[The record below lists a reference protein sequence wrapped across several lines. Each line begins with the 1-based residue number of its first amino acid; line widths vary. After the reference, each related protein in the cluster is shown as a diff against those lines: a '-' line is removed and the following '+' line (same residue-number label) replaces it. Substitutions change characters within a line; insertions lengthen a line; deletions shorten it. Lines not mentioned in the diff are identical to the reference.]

1 MVGLKNQ
8 VIIKDTSGNEA
19 SIFLNGFIT
28 YSKRLNLVNN
38 GAFNISIEN
47 DKRSLF
53 EIGSTIYIFRN
64 GSLDWKGIITRLE
77 KFSDGT
83 IGGYLAGQ
91 EIRLCHENGTYP
103 NSPYPL
109 TASATIASDII
120 GESSFFSA
128 GTIDTGLTIDFRI
141 EKTSSIWNALKSLI
155 SKTSQDIGINYSYSG
170 SDTISV
176 LDHLG
181 SSSSVLVLNDNVEIT
196 NVQASLGLPLGN
208 FIRVFGKGD
217 GTFQAYGEAS
227 DSASISTYGK
237 IEYTEI
243 DPKVMS
249 NSEAN
254 ALATALLARF
264 KNPTKFYDFNVVNP
278 DLDITLGDVIT
289 INAPSIGLTSE
300 AVRITEIK
308 RKIFSSGEVMSVK
321 VSDTSAR
328 TSLKKIAEIEADLE
342 VKNRDYISYMQGSG
356 NLLTWSGGVNA
367 KSGAS
372 LKLPFY
378 ISSSIMEDESGAT
391 KISSFT
397 IDYDI
402 DPFRSGVGSASE
414 DSVAVDVSPA
424 SFNSHNHNAS
434 DSGHDHSLPTMTSSV
449 ALDVLGQNTSGYDY
463 DTEFDLSGTSWTTIN
478 TFSFGGYEGYECL
491 HVHIDVTQ
499 TDGSAQYA
507 YVRVEV
513 GSSDYFP
520 NSSGARL
527 RLDEYQSSASI
538 DFDVPVQVFS
548 GTSSSFDI
556 QVRNGSFVRTT
567 QWNECHWWV
576 PSHKHSI
583 SGYSAN
589 TDTASVSDDNI
600 SGGLSGNSASHDH
613 NVSIGDDVSESGG
626 INASSVNIYLDYW
639 NGSSWTNKHS
649 ILSTGKTIDT
659 DVDLSDGGTYPDTT
673 GYWRIRLE
681 PNSSSPDYAQA
692 IVKIKHHLDN

>member
-38 GAFNISIEN
+38 GAFNISVEN

-91 EIRLCHENGTYP
+91 EIRLCHENGTYS
-103 NSPYPL
+103 NSPYTS

-120 GESSFFSA
+120 GESSYFSA

-208 FIRVFGKGD
+208 FIRVYGKGD

-227 DSASISTYGK
+227 DSTSISTYGK

-264 KNPTKFYDFNVVNP
+264 KNPTKFYDFNIVNP

-289 INAPSIGLTSE
+289 INASSVGLTSE

-378 ISSSIMEDESGAT
+378 ISSSLMEDESGAT

-414 DSVAVDVSPA
+414 DSVAVDLSPGSTA
-424 SFNSHNHNAS
+424 SHKHNAS
-434 DSGHDHSLPTMTSSV
+434 DSGHDHSLPTMTSSDFNLFIPEGSDSYTESISSGGWDNICSV
-449 ALDVLGQNTSGYDY
+449 YVSGYY
-463 DTEFDLSGTSWTTIN
+463 DLILVYVEIDASGWSGTDTLQLRIQFDGDDRIVRTDMPFKSTNGFRETFAIP
-478 TFSFGGYEGYECL
+478 TFSSGYVSGYVDL
-491 HVHIDVTQ
+491 DLI
-499 TDGSAQYA
+499 
-507 YVRVEV
+507 
-513 GSSDYFP
+513 
-520 NSSGARL
+520 SSGAYTYYAYISVL
-527 RLDEYQSSASI
+527 
-538 DFDVPVQVFS
+538 
-548 GTSSSFDI
+548 GH
-556 QVRNGSFVRTT
+556 RTG
-567 QWNECHWWV
+567 H
-576 PSHKHSI
+576 SHSI
-583 SGYSAN
+583 PDSYS
-589 TDTASVSDDNI
+589 TEEDLASVSDDYK
-600 SGGLSGNSASHDH
+600 SPDLSGNSATHDH

-639 NGSSWTNKHS
+639 NGSSWINKHS